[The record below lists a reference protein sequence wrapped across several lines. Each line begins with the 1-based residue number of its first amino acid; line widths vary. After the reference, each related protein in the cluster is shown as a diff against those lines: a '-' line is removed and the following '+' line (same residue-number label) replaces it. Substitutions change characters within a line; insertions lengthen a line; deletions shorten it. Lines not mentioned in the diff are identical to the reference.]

1 MAEAGLIPVPSA
13 SEIQPMLETMLL
25 SPTVQRSD
33 VEKCCKEAIR
43 YGFAAVCV
51 SLSWVETAAAFLKGA
66 DVLTVAAIDFPF
78 GADPFPFK
86 VSAASW
92 AAEHGA
98 QELNVAVSH
107 TAILSGD
114 KAAIREEFQAIRRAT
129 PDIPVKAVLETS
141 RLSDAEVIMAVR
153 CAEISRFEFVAGG
166 TGFFGSTSLLSV
178 FMFYLAAP
186 SSMKIAAAGECK
198 LLKQILP
205 IAAMGVKRFFSANP
219 VALLGLPPLADE
231 TES

>member
-13 SEIQPMLETMLL
+13 NEIPPILETMLL
-25 SPTVQRSD
+25 SPTVRRGD

-51 SLSWVETAAAFLKGA
+51 SLSWVETAAALLKGT
-66 DVLTVAAIDFPF
+66 DVLTAAAIDFPF

-86 VSAASW
+86 VSAAAW

-98 QELNVAVSH
+98 RELNVAVSH

-114 KAAIREEFQAIRRAT
+114 KAAIREEFRAIRQAA
-129 PDIPVKAVLETS
+129 PDISVKAVLETS
-141 RLSDAEVIMAVR
+141 RLSDAEIIMAVR
-153 CAEISRFEFVAGG
+153 CAEITRIDFVAGG
-166 TGFFGSTSLLSV
+166 TGFFGSTSLLSASIL
-178 FMFYLAAP
+178 YSAAP
-186 SSMKIAAAGECK
+186 SSMRIAAAGEFK
-198 LLKQILP
+198 SIKQIMP
-205 IAAMGVKRFFSANP
+205 IAAVGVKRIFSSNP